1 MNRGGGG
8 VRDLGRVQTQK
19 LKSVESRKLAMQENA
34 QELKLSNSAAHVS
47 SPKMSSSVPD
57 MPSSRAGVAAKGSAA
72 GTYAPDETNEPV
84 VTNGPVGTNRPAE
97 KSEYCC
103 PVDAEGDQ
111 EDGPAGAG
119 ARAGRGADT
128 AAGADADEA
137 AADDTG
143 ARRRRE
149 AAVPRVLDSFEVNNA
164 SNRSP
169 LTLW

>member
-1 MNRGGGG
+1 MKKG
-8 VRDLGRVQTQK
+8 VGRDLGKAKTQN
-19 LKSVESRKLAMQENA
+19 LKRMKNSKLAMTGNA
-34 QELKLSNSAAHVS
+34 QELKLSNSAAQVS
-47 SPKMSSSVPD
+47 SPKMSSNAPE

-84 VTNGPVGTNRPAE
+84 VMNGPVGTNGPAE
-97 KSEYCC
+97 KSAYCC

-111 EDGPAGAG
+111 NDGSAGAG

-149 AAVPRVLDSFEVNNA
+149 APAPRGFDSFELNNA
-164 SNRSP
+164 SNRAP
-169 LTLW
+169 VTLW